1 MRVSSQTE
9 ARQGL
14 FAALLS
20 VPVAAASF
28 GFVLLFAEFII

>member
-14 FAALLS
+14 LAALLA
-20 VPVAAASF
+20 VPVTAASI
-28 GFVLLFAEFII
+28 GFILLFAEFIV